1 MRMWRLNILS
11 AKREEVTANLKGKLF
26 MADAVFGQILLQ
38 HRYAC
43 KDLEK
48 LRVLDFQQVNRDAFS
63 IVDFQ
68 QRQMVVRELVE
79 NTIKDASN
87 KTRDL
92 FKGGINEILDALR
105 AKIHKQDEI
114 DQQEEMAASIK
125 IDTSANSFN
134 KNAVNTANEFRLMK

>member
-1 MRMWRLNILS
+1 
-11 AKREEVTANLKGKLF
+11 

-48 LRVLDFQQVNRDAFS
+48 LRVLDFQQVNREAFS

-105 AKIHKQDEI
+105 AKIHK
-114 DQQEEMAASIK
+114 
-125 IDTSANSFN
+125 
-134 KNAVNTANEFRLMK
+134 